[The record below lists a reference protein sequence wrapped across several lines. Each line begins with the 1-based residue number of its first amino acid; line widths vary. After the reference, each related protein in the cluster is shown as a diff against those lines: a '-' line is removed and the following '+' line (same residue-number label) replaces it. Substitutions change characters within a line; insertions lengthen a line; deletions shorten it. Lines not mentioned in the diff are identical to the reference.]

1 VDYRTVDSLPFWG
14 EELARR
20 RATTNPGLAVNDAG
34 EVFAGYSATVS
45 ITALTPFL
53 RLIEERGTDMQL
65 RAIELGERSFERWSI
80 NPEALSNPTLRLPH
94 ELVIELLLSFSEL
107 LEDPSA
113 PLCAGSRL
121 HFGDYELLEYLCCT
135 CRTLGESIACLGRYY
150 PLLIAAEYEL
160 VIEGDRAEGR
170 FRIAP
175 GLHAPDCLNEFAL
188 ASNLTMGALH
198 LQLEGVQLPLEI
210 CFAHAAPSYA
220 ALFPQLFA
228 APVRFGC
235 DYNAIVFP
243 VSMLTHPM
251 RTADPVLHDV
261 LVRLA
266 DQELLA
272 LGDKSAFPAQV
283 RAAMQAELTQ
293 GARLEAVAAR
303 LHLSP
308 GALRSRLLQ
317 HGTTHSELLDRL
329 RRDTA
334 QRLLRQSQ
342 LSFAE
347 IAHALGFAHPPAF
360 HRAVRRWFGL
370 TPSAY
375 REAPSAHPAAR
386 FFRRAR

>member
-1 VDYRTVDSLPFWG
+1 MQHEPIPDRV
-14 EELARR
+14 
-20 RATTNPGLAVNDAG
+20 
-34 EVFAGYSATVS
+34 ATVS

-53 RLIEERGTDMQL
+53 RLIDEHGPDVVL
-65 RAIELGERSFERWSI
+65 RAVELGERSFERWSI
-80 NPEALSNPTLRLPH
+80 DPESLSNPTLRLPH
-94 ELVIELLLSFSEL
+94 ELTIELLTSFSEL
-107 LEDPSA
+107 LGDPAA
-113 PLCAGSRL
+113 PLRAGTKL
-121 HFGDYELLEYLCCT
+121 HVGDYELLEYLCGT

-160 VIEGDRAEGR
+160 VIEGERAEGR
-170 FRIAP
+170 FRIAD
-175 GLHAPDCLNEFAL
+175 GLRAPECLNEFAL
-188 ASNLTMGALH
+188 ASNFTMAALH
-198 LQLEGVQLPLEI
+198 LALEGVQLPLEI
-210 CFAHAAPSYA
+210 CFTHAAPSYA
-220 ALFPQLFA
+220 ALFPQLFG

-235 DYNAIVFP
+235 EHDAIVFP
-243 VSMLTHPM
+243 VSMLEHPM

-272 LGDKSAFPAQV
+272 LDDKSAFPAQV
-283 RAAMQAELTQ
+283 RAALQDELAN

-308 GALRSRLLQ
+308 GALRSRLVQ
-317 HGTTHSELLDRL
+317 YGTTHSELLDRL

-334 QRLLRQSQ
+334 QRLLRQTQ

-375 REAPSAHPAAR
+375 REAPAANPAAR
-386 FFRRAR
+386 FFRRR